1 MEGYAIKL
9 EPIGSFYA
17 IKLDGSLEAYQK
29 EVGGYIETI
38 PTTSIPFILLINE
51 EGKLRHLPENILAT
65 KLTPLKMDYIVG
77 NALLVKA
84 GPEDI
89 ELLTEAE
96 AEDICKNLSRLAF
109 YIFED

>member
-1 MEGYAIKL
+1 MEGYAIKM

-17 IKLDGSLEAYQK
+17 IKLDGSLEEYQK
-29 EVGGYIETI
+29 EVGGYIETA
-38 PTTSIPFILLINE
+38 PTTSHPFVLLINE

-89 ELLTEAE
+89 ELLTENE
-96 AEDICKNLSRLAF
+96 AEELCRNLSRLAF
-109 YIFED
+109 YIFAD